1 MTSATI
7 MPSIAGGVL
16 VASPS
21 TSLREQVRQSL
32 HQDQGPIHEV
42 NGGADAL
49 VKLESGH
56 WQLLFLDRRLPDLD
70 AEELI
75 KIIRLRFPGIEVV
88 LLDSDGD
95 APFSA
100 KASGSNSWLNPQQ
113 LASSVPRQRSSAATL
128 SRSAVSDEPISSAGE
143 EPGPHLLSED
153 LPARAVAPLP
163 GMIGDSEPMQRVY
176 RLTRLVA
183 RHMTTVMVLGA
194 TGTGKELVARAIHQL
209 SARAAKP
216 LAVVNCAAIPE
227 ALLESELFG
236 HVRGAFTGAVQG
248 YAGRIHLAQGG
259 TLFLDEVGE
268 LPLSLQAKLL
278 RFLDQKE
285 VQRLGSSEALKVDV
299 RVVAAT
305 NANLG
310 RCVEQ
315 GRFRSDLYYR
325 LSAFPL
331 ELPTLAERAGDI
343 LRLADHF
350 LREIATA
357 SRSRP
362 AALEARAAGLLA
374 AHSWPGNV
382 RELQQVMERASILSE
397 GSLQIRAEHLYFS
410 TAHRGGMASSELTAA
425 GTI

>member
-1 MTSATI
+1 MTSAAVI
-7 MPSIAGGVL
+7 PAIAGGVL

-21 TSLREQVRQSL
+21 PSLREQVRRSL
-32 HQDQGPIHEV
+32 QDGDTPVHEV
-42 NGGADAL
+42 QGGADAL

-56 WQLLFLDRRLPDLD
+56 WQLLFLDRRLRDLD

-75 KIIRLRFPGIEVV
+75 QIIKLRFPGIEVV
-88 LLDSDGD
+88 LLDSDSS
-95 APFSA
+95 APFPGRDTAARSRLTP
-100 KASGSNSWLNPQQ
+100 ASGARPE
-113 LASSVPRQRSSAATL
+113 ASTAM
-128 SRSAVSDEPISSAGE
+128 VSGPMEESGPYLLPEP
-143 EPGPHLLSED
+143 
-153 LPARAVAPLP
+153 LPARTVAPLP
-163 GMIGDSEPMQRVY
+163 GMIGDADVMQRLY

-183 RHMTTVMVLGA
+183 PRSTTVMVTGA

-209 SARAAKP
+209 SARTAKP
-216 LAVVNCAAIPE
+216 WAVVNCAAIPE

-305 NANLG
+305 NANLA

-315 GRFRSDLYYR
+315 GRFRDDLYYR
-325 LSAFPL
+325 LWAFPL
-331 ELPTLAERAGDI
+331 ELPTLAERSGDI
-343 LRLADHF
+343 LPLAEHF
-350 LREIATA
+350 LQGIAAA
-357 SRSRP
+357 SRFPP
-362 AALEARAAGLLA
+362 AVLDAEAAHRLEA
-374 AHSWPGNV
+374 HPWPGNV
-382 RELQQVMERASILSE
+382 RELQQVVERASILAE
-397 GSLQIRAEHLYFS
+397 GGNQIRLEHLYFS
-410 TAHRGGMASSELTAA
+410 QTRRAGLSGKELTVNDKV
-425 GTI
+425 